1 MSSESY
7 KKFLELQAKKNPI
20 QKERTRFLYWEEKER
35 SPPSGSSSNMLE
47 SIYLGREPEE
57 TVVMDHRTAT
67 VLQERLVGLEG
78 EVDRM
83 HRRIRI
89 MKVLIAALLGATLFT
104 LWIMFWGWEGLF
116 WVFGRK

>member
-1 MSSESY
+1 MSSKSY
-7 KKFLELQAKKNPI
+7 KRFLELQSKKNPI

-57 TVVMDHRTAT
+57 TVVMDRRTAT

-78 EVDRM
+78 KVNHM

-89 MKVLIAALLGATLFT
+89 MKVLMVALLGVTLLA
-104 LWIMFWGWEGLF
+104 LWILFWGWEGFF